1 MGFVEKDIHELSFNV
16 FEKINKEWMLITAG
30 TQSDCNTMTASWG
43 GLGNFWSNKPVI
55 TTYIRPQRY
64 TKEFVDANETF
75 TVSFLDEQYR
85 DAMTFLGRVSG
96 RDNPDKIK
104 DAGLT
109 PMRVGDT
116 AAFEEANMI
125 FVCRKLYMGQISPE
139 NFIQKKL
146 DAANYPEKDYHYV
159 YISEIEKVLV
169 RE

>member
-16 FEKINKEWMLITAG
+16 FDKINKEWMLITAG

-43 GLGNFWSNKPVI
+43 GLGNFWNNKPVI

-75 TVSFLDEQYR
+75 TVSFLGEKYR
-85 DAMTFLGRVSG
+85 DALTLLGRVSG
-96 RDNPDKIK
+96 RDNPNKIK

-109 PMRVGDT
+109 PIRIGDT
-116 AAFEEANMI
+116 AGFDEADMI
-125 FVCRKLYMGQISPE
+125 FVCRKLYMSEIRPE